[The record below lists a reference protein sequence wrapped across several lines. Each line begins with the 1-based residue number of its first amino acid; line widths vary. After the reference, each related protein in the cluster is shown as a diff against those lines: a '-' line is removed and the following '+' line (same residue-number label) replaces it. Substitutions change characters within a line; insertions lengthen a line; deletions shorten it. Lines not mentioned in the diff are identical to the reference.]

1 MLDIFRTDYMKITII
16 GGTGGMGEGFALR
29 WVVNHDITIGSRD
42 AQKAVNSAE
51 QYMNTALASYGNSM
65 RGTITGADYI
75 SSSRDSDILILSIPY
90 ESIKLT
96 CDSISNEIKNDCIIV
111 SPIVPM
117 ERNDS
122 GFTYI
127 PFEKTMKS
135 AAHILAE
142 NLPAKKIVSAFH
154 TISEV
159 KLKNITESLDSDTFV
174 CGDDQEAVA
183 KLNQLIAEIKGLRP
197 LYLGSLSLSYQAEVL
212 TPMLLN
218 ASKKNKIK
226 HPGIKLT

>member
-1 MLDIFRTDYMKITII
+1 MNISII

-42 AQKAVNSAE
+42 AEKAKKSAQ
-51 QYMNTALASYGNSM
+51 QYMSTASSSYGDGLK
-65 RGTITGADYI
+65 GTIKGADYV
-75 SSSRDSDILILSIPY
+75 SSATDSDILILSIPY

-96 CDSISNEIKNDCIIV
+96 CESIANNIGNDCIIV

-117 ERNDS
+117 ERNDA

-127 PFEKTMKS
+127 PFEKSMKS
-135 AAHILAE
+135 AAHLLAE
-142 NLPAKKIVSAFH
+142 NLPGKKVVSAFH

-159 KLKNITESLDSDTFV
+159 KLKNINESLDSDTFV
-174 CGDDQEAVA
+174 CSDDQEAVA
-183 KLNQLIAEIKGLRP
+183 RLNQLIGEIKGLRP
-197 LYLGSLSLSYQAEVL
+197 LYLGSLSISYQAEAL

>member
-1 MLDIFRTDYMKITII
+1 MKISII

-42 AQKAVNSAE
+42 AQKAASAAE
-51 QYMNTALASYGNSM
+51 QYMNTALSSYGNNLK
-65 RGTITGADYI
+65 GTIKGADYV

-96 CDSISNEIKNDCIIV
+96 CDSISNSIKEGCIIV

-117 ERNDS
+117 ERNDF

-127 PFEKTMKS
+127 PLEKNMKS
-135 AAHILAE
+135 AAHLLAE
-142 NLPAKKIVSAFH
+142 NLPDKKIVSAFH

-159 KLKNITESLDSDTFV
+159 KLKNINESLNSDTFV
-174 CGDDQEAVA
+174 CGDDQDSITII
-183 KLNQLIAEIKGLRP
+183 NQLIGEIKGLRP

-218 ASKKNKIK
+218 VSKKNKIK

>member
-1 MLDIFRTDYMKITII
+1 MKISII

-42 AQKAVNSAE
+42 AEKATRSAE
-51 QYMNTALASYGNSM
+51 LYMNTALSSYGNGM
-65 RGTITGADYI
+65 KGTIRGADNI

-96 CDSISNEIKNDCIIV
+96 CDSISNNIRKDCIIV

-117 ERNDS
+117 ERNDA
-122 GFTYI
+122 GFTYA
-127 PFEKTMKS
+127 PFEKNMKS
-135 AAHILAE
+135 AAYVLAE
-142 NLPAKKIVSAFH
+142 NLPGLKIVSAFH

-159 KLKNITESLDSDTFV
+159 KLKNINDSLDSDTFV
-174 CGDDQEAVA
+174 CGDDQDSIT
-183 KLNQLIAEIKGLRP
+183 KLNQLIVEIKGLRP
-197 LYLGSLSLSYQAEVL
+197 LYLGPLSLSYQAEIL

>member
-1 MLDIFRTDYMKITII
+1 MKISVI

-42 AQKAVNSAE
+42 AQKAIRSAE
-51 QYMNTALASYGNSM
+51 QYMNTALSSYGSSM
-65 RGTITGADYI
+65 KGTINGADYI
-75 SSSRDSDILILSIPY
+75 ASSSDPDILILSIPY

-96 CDSISNEIKNDCIIV
+96 CESISNNIRKDCIIV
-111 SPIVPM
+111 CPIVPM
-117 ERNDS
+117 ERNEA
-122 GFTYI
+122 GFAYI
-127 PFEKTMKS
+127 PFEKNMKS
-135 AAHILAE
+135 AAHLLAE
-142 NLPAKKIVSAFH
+142 NLPENKIVSAFH

-159 KLKNITESLDSDTFV
+159 KLKNINESLDSDTFV
-174 CGDDQEAVA
+174 CGDDQDAIT
-183 KLNQLIAEIKGLRP
+183 KLNQLIGEIKGLRP

-226 HPGIKLT
+226 NPGIKLT

>member
-1 MLDIFRTDYMKITII
+1 MKISII

-42 AQKAVNSAE
+42 AEKATRSAE
-51 QYMNTALASYGNSM
+51 LYMNTALSSYGNGM
-65 RGTITGADYI
+65 KGTIRGADNI

-96 CDSISNEIKNDCIIV
+96 CDSISNNIRKDCIIV

-117 ERNDS
+117 ERNDA
-122 GFTYI
+122 GFTYA
-127 PFEKTMKS
+127 PFEKNMKS
-135 AAHILAE
+135 AAYLLAE
-142 NLPAKKIVSAFH
+142 NLPGLKIVSAFH

-159 KLKNITESLDSDTFV
+159 KLKNINESLDSDTFV
-174 CGDDQEAVA
+174 CGDDQDSIT
-183 KLNQLIAEIKGLRP
+183 KLNQLIVEIKGLRP
-197 LYLGSLSLSYQAEVL
+197 LYLGPLSLSYQAEIL

>member
-1 MLDIFRTDYMKITII
+1 MNISII

-42 AQKAVNSAE
+42 AEKAKKSAE
-51 QYMNTALASYGNSM
+51 QYMITASSSYGDGLK
-65 RGTITGADYI
+65 GTIKGADYV
-75 SSSRDSDILILSIPY
+75 SSATDSDILILSIPY

-96 CDSISNEIKNDCIIV
+96 CESIANNIGNDCIIV

-117 ERNDS
+117 ERNDA

-127 PFEKTMKS
+127 PFEKSMKS
-135 AAHILAE
+135 AAHLLAE
-142 NLPAKKIVSAFH
+142 NLPGKKVVSAFH

-159 KLKNITESLDSDTFV
+159 KLKNINESLDSDTFV

-183 KLNQLIAEIKGLRP
+183 RLNQLIGEIKGLRP
-197 LYLGSLSLSYQAEVL
+197 LYLGSLSISYQAEAL

>member
-1 MLDIFRTDYMKITII
+1 MKISII

-29 WVVNHDITIGSRD
+29 WVVNHAITIGSRD
-42 AQKAVNSAE
+42 AEKAEKSAE
-51 QYMNTALASYGNSM
+51 QYMNTALSSYGNSLK
-65 RGTITGADYI
+65 GTIKGADYV
-75 SSSRDSDILILSIPY
+75 SSATDSDILILSIPY

-96 CDSISNEIKNDCIIV
+96 CDSILNNVGDDCIIV

-127 PFEKTMKS
+127 PFEKSMKS
-135 AAHILAE
+135 AAHLLAE
-142 NLPAKKIVSAFH
+142 NLPGKKVVSAFH
-154 TISEV
+154 TIAEV
-159 KLKNITESLDSDTFV
+159 KLKNINESLDSDTFV
-174 CGDDQEAVA
+174 CGDDQDAVA
-183 KLNQLIAEIKGLRP
+183 KLNQLIGEIKGLRP
-197 LYLGSLSLSYQAEVL
+197 LYLGSLSISYQAEAL

>member
-1 MLDIFRTDYMKITII
+1 MKISII

-42 AQKAVNSAE
+42 AEKATRSAE
-51 QYMNTALASYGNSM
+51 L
-65 RGTITGADYI
+65 YI
-75 SSSRDSDILILSIPY
+75 SSSRDSDILILSVPY

-96 CDSISNEIKNDCIIV
+96 CESISNNIRKDCIIV

-117 ERNDS
+117 ERNDA

-127 PFEKTMKS
+127 PFEKNMKS
-135 AAHILAE
+135 AAHLLAE
-142 NLPAKKIVSAFH
+142 NLPGLKIVSAFH

-159 KLKNITESLDSDTFV
+159 KLKNINESLDSDTFV
-174 CGDDQEAVA
+174 CGDDQDSIT
-183 KLNQLIAEIKGLRP
+183 KLNQLIVEIKGLRP
-197 LYLGSLSLSYQAEVL
+197 LYLGPLSLSYQAEVL

>member
-1 MLDIFRTDYMKITII
+1 MNISII

-42 AQKAVNSAE
+42 AEKAKKSAE
-51 QYMNTALASYGNSM
+51 QYMITASSSYGDGSLK
-65 RGTITGADYI
+65 GTIKGADYV
-75 SSSRDSDILILSIPY
+75 SSATDSDILILSIPY

-96 CDSISNEIKNDCIIV
+96 CESIANNIGNDCIIV

-117 ERNDS
+117 ERNDA

-127 PFEKTMKS
+127 PFEKSMKS
-135 AAHILAE
+135 AAHLLAE
-142 NLPAKKIVSAFH
+142 NLPGKKVVSAFH

-159 KLKNITESLDSDTFV
+159 KLKNINESLDSDTFV
-174 CGDDQEAVA
+174 CSDDQEAVA
-183 KLNQLIAEIKGLRP
+183 RLNQLIGEIKGLRP
-197 LYLGSLSLSYQAEVL
+197 LYLGSLSISYQAEAL

>member
-1 MLDIFRTDYMKITII
+1 MKISII

-42 AQKAVNSAE
+42 AEKAKKSAE
-51 QYMNTALASYGNSM
+51 QYMNTALSSYGNTLK
-65 RGTITGADYI
+65 GTIKGADYV
-75 SSSRDSDILILSIPY
+75 SSATGSDILILSIPY

-96 CDSISNEIKNDCIIV
+96 CDSISNNIANECIIV

-117 ERNDS
+117 ERNDA

-127 PFEKTMKS
+127 PFEKSMKS
-135 AAHILAE
+135 AAHLLAE
-142 NLPAKKIVSAFH
+142 NLPGKKVVSAFH

-159 KLKNITESLDSDTFV
+159 KLKNINESLDSDTFV
-174 CGDDQEAVA
+174 CGDDQDSITI
-183 KLNQLIAEIKGLRP
+183 LNQLIGEIKGLRP
-197 LYLGSLSLSYQAEVL
+197 LYLGSLAISYQAEVL

-218 ASKKNKIK
+218 AARKNKLK

>member
-1 MLDIFRTDYMKITII
+1 MNISII

-42 AQKAVNSAE
+42 AEKAKKSAE
-51 QYMNTALASYGNSM
+51 QYMNTASSSYGDGLK
-65 RGTITGADYI
+65 GTIKGADYV
-75 SSSRDSDILILSIPY
+75 SSATNSDILILSIPY

-96 CDSISNEIKNDCIIV
+96 CESIANNIGNDCIIV

-122 GFTYI
+122 GFTYV
-127 PFEKTMKS
+127 PFEKSMKS
-135 AAHILAE
+135 AAQLLAE
-142 NLPAKKIVSAFH
+142 NLPGKKVVSAFH
-154 TISEV
+154 TIAEV
-159 KLKNITESLDSDTFV
+159 KLKNISESLDSDTFV
-174 CGDDQEAVA
+174 CGDDQDAVA
-183 KLNQLIAEIKGLRP
+183 KLNQLIGEIKGLRP
-197 LYLGSLSLSYQAEVL
+197 LYLGSLSISYQAEVL

-226 HPGIKLT
+226 HPGIKIT

>member
-1 MLDIFRTDYMKITII
+1 
-16 GGTGGMGEGFALR
+16 
-29 WVVNHDITIGSRD
+29 VNHDITIGSRD
-42 AQKAVNSAE
+42 AEKAAKSAE
-51 QYMNTALASYGNSM
+51 QYMNTAVSSYGNSM
-65 RGTITGADYI
+65 KGTIKGADYI
-75 SSSRDSDILILSIPY
+75 SSARDSDILILSIPY

-96 CDSISNEIKNDCIIV
+96 CDSISNNITNDCIIV

-117 ERNDS
+117 ERNDTG

-127 PFEKTMKS
+127 PFEKRMKS
-135 AAHILAE
+135 AAHILVE
-142 NLPAKKIVSAFH
+142 NLPGKKIVSAFH

-159 KLKNITESLDSDTFV
+159 KLKNINEGLDSDTFV
-174 CGDDQEAVA
+174 CGDDQDAIT
-183 KLNQLIAEIKGLRP
+183 KLNQLIGEIKGLRP
-197 LYLGSLSLSYQAEVL
+197 LYLGSLSISYQAEVL

>member
-1 MLDIFRTDYMKITII
+1 MRISII

-42 AQKAVNSAE
+42 AQKATRSAE
-51 QYMNTALASYGNSM
+51 QYMNTAFSSYGNTLK
-65 RGTITGADYI
+65 GTIKGADYI

-96 CDSISNEIKNDCIIV
+96 CESISSGIKNDCIIV

-127 PFEKTMKS
+127 PFEKNMKS
-135 AAHILAE
+135 AAYLLAE
-142 NLPAKKIVSAFH
+142 NLPDKKIVSAFH

-159 KLKNITESLDSDTFV
+159 KLKNINESLDSDTFV
-174 CGDDQEAVA
+174 CGDDQGAVT
-183 KLNQLIAEIKGLRP
+183 KLNQLIEEIKGLRP
-197 LYLGSLSLSYQAEVL
+197 LYLGPLSISYQAEIL